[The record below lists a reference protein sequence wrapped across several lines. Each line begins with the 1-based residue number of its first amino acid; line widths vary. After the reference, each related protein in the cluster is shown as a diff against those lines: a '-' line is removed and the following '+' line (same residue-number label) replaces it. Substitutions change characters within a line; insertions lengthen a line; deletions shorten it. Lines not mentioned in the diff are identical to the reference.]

1 MISIFTVFWLLF
13 LSPLSLFP
21 AHTHT
26 SHRTIE
32 RTPSS
37 KSEPFVFIEI
47 ESVEIEYIGPK
58 MAMVLGRHPQQRKLA
73 SDLDP
78 EVALDRARN

>member
-13 LSPLSLFP
+13 LSSLSLFP

-26 SHRTIE
+26 HRTIE

-58 MAMVLGRHPQQRKLA
+58 MAMVGRHPQQRKLA

>member
-1 MISIFTVFWLLF
+1 MHEIQLVGFTA
-13 LSPLSLFP
+13 PIAP
-21 AHTHT
+21 HH
-26 SHRTIE
+26 TIE

-58 MAMVLGRHPQQRKLA
+58 MAMVVGRHQQRKLA

>member
-13 LSPLSLFP
+13 LSSLSCP
-21 AHTHT
+21 HTHK

>member
-13 LSPLSLFP
+13 LSS
-21 AHTHT
+21 T
-26 SHRTIE
+26 HRTNA
-32 RTPSS
+32 PSS

-58 MAMVLGRHPQQRKLA
+58 MAMVGRHPQQRKLA

>member
-13 LSPLSLFP
+13 LSSLSP
-21 AHTHT
+21 AHTHK

-58 MAMVLGRHPQQRKLA
+58 MAMVGRHPQQRKLA

>member
-13 LSPLSLFP
+13 LSSLSP

-58 MAMVLGRHPQQRKLA
+58 MAMVGRHQQRKLA

>member
-13 LSPLSLFP
+13 LSS
-21 AHTHT
+21 THT
-26 SHRTIE
+26 LNA
-32 RTPSS
+32 PSS